1 MPRSNPRLN
10 PPFGYCDSQGV
21 VIFPNFAMKTKGKS
35 NEPHK
40 KACKPSPD
48 FHPPHPKKPHLE
60 SLKGVLIIDQ
70 VKGRLL
76 FLKVVHM
83 EEWKVAKDNSWVKQV
98 RLSSF
103 YK

>member
-1 MPRSNPRLN
+1 
-10 PPFGYCDSQGV
+10 
-21 VIFPNFAMKTKGKS
+21 MKTKGKS

-103 YK
+103 YKWNRYVYHEGIAKEFVCNWDEGTSSSKV